1 MTKLNDKQIKKN
13 DMKNTFKKI
22 ILQVGVFLLSG
33 ILVKFGNYLFSER
46 RKIDFIE
53 YNKEARRQGQKQ
65 PIPVSEAFNMVHQ
78 SDIDNFFV

>member
-1 MTKLNDKQIKKN
+1 
-13 DMKNTFKKI
+13 MKNTIKKI
-22 ILQVGVFLLSG
+22 ILQFGKYLLADL
-33 ILVKFGNYLFSER
+33 LVSFGNYLFSER
-46 RKIDFIE
+46 RKHNFIE

>member
-1 MTKLNDKQIKKN
+1 
-13 DMKNTFKKI
+13 MKNTFKKI
-22 ILQVGVFLLSG
+22 ISQIFIFLLSG

-46 RKIDFIE
+46 RKHNFIE
-53 YNKEARRQGQKQ
+53 YNKEARIQGQKE